1 MSKKLLGN
9 FGEYLALKHYQ
20 NLNHQILATNFRT
33 PFGEIDLITKH
44 QNQIYIVEVK
54 ATTTQGFG
62 STYERW
68 YSLQRLRLLKAIR
81 YLIAQNIIHKP
92 ENIQIQFLAFDLSS
106 SSKVR
111 LLRYENIPLAI

>member
-1 MSKKLLGN
+1 MSKKILGN
-9 FGEYLALKHYQ
+9 FGEYLACKHYQ

-54 ATTTQGFG
+54 ATTSQGFG
-62 STYERW
+62 SAYERW
-68 YSLQRLRLLKAIR
+68 YSLQRLRLLKSIR
-81 YLIAQNIIHKP
+81 YLVAKNIIHKP

-111 LLRYENIPLAI
+111 LVRYENVPLTI